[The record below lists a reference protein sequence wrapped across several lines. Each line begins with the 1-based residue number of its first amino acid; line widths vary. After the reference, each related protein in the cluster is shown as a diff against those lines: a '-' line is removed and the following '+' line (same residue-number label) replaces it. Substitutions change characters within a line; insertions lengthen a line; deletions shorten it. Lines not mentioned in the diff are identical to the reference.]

1 MRSTTGGGRNGRR
14 GGASRPR
21 RKVVRLHPAGPWVW
35 DEGGDPPAY
44 QRRGWWAMWGLT
56 LVPFLGVRLRDE
68 DRDEDRDEGR
78 EGEF

>member
-1 MRSTTGGGRNGRR
+1 
-14 GGASRPR
+14 
-21 RKVVRLHPAGPWVW
+21 
-35 DEGGDPPAY
+35 
-44 QRRGWWAMWGLT
+44 MWGLT